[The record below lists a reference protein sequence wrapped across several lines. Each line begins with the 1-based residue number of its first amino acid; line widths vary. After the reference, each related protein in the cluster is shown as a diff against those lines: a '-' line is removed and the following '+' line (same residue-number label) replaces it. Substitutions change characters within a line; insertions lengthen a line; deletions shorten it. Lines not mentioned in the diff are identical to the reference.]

1 MEQAIIVIPQVEAV
15 GFVGIVLRLH
25 VGEVMPII
33 YLSLPIKRPVHIHP
47 YTYPIPRPII
57 KNIFKNIIKNI
68 IMFEI

>member
-15 GFVGIVLRLH
+15 GFVGIVHRLH
-25 VGEVMPII
+25 VGGIMPII
-33 YLSLPIKRPVHIHP
+33 YLSSPIKRPVHIHP

-57 KNIFKNIIKNI
+57 KNIFKKI